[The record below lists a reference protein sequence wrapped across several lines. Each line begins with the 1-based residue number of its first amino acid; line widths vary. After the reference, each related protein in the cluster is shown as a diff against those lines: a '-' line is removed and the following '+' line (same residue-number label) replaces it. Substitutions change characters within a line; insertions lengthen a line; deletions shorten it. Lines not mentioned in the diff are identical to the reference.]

1 VLLLAVRTLA
11 DRWFLFVL
19 VGLIMFTIPG
29 WAATAEVS
37 GELGYDLHY
46 LTEAQS
52 FGNSQLRYSLSL
64 DGEVGLATVCRLSFK
79 GGAGYRP
86 VSRTWWEPDEAYAD
100 AYLSQVDIRVGRQV
114 INWGTADGLNPT
126 SDINPRD
133 YGSLSALQLKGK
145 PVPAVMAAYYL
156 PGGAGI
162 TGVCVLDFVP
172 GDLPSE
178 LKLPP
183 ASGGPAGNGDQLE
196 FAVRGELPVGG
207 WPVYVTYFNGWD
219 DLPAAWLTFADPL
232 APPPVPRTQYRR
244 VQSAGVATA
253 FDFRGASLWFEGAY
267 KVPDHLDELDAPMSL
282 AMSSNDPYMQ
292 CVVGADY
299 SFDNGLYASAQVVYH
314 QGGSLLVPYFDP
326 MVGGEAQ
333 TYVVA
338 RGQYSPR
345 DKHDLELVALFNAT
359 DSGAL
364 LLPQYTYELAE
375 ATKLTLGAVWVTG
388 SEKSELA
395 DLKEAA
401 QGVLAGLTVSF

>member
-64 DGEVGLATVCRLSFK
+64 DGEVGLATVYRLSFK

-86 VSRTWWEPDEAYAD
+86 VSRTWWELDEAYAD

-183 ASGGPAGNGDQLE
+183 ASGGPAGNGSKSDR
-196 FAVRGELPVGG
+196 AV
-207 WPVYVTYFNGWD
+207 
-219 DLPAAWLTFADPL
+219 
-232 APPPVPRTQYRR
+232 
-244 VQSAGVATA
+244 
-253 FDFRGASLWFEGAY
+253 
-267 KVPDHLDELDAPMSL
+267 
-282 AMSSNDPYMQ
+282 
-292 CVVGADY
+292 
-299 SFDNGLYASAQVVYH
+299 
-314 QGGSLLVPYFDP
+314 
-326 MVGGEAQ
+326 
-333 TYVVA
+333 
-338 RGQYSPR
+338 
-345 DKHDLELVALFNAT
+345 
-359 DSGAL
+359 
-364 LLPQYTYELAE
+364 
-375 ATKLTLGAVWVTG
+375 
-388 SEKSELA
+388 
-395 DLKEAA
+395 
-401 QGVLAGLTVSF
+401 